1 MLLYA
6 GYNLKKAVTAV
17 LWRDSVLS
25 WFPTGQWSGKCLALS
40 AAQGSWNTLGILQ
53 LISVGL
59 FGIGSL
65 FALFKKYLS
74 GSSVIH
80 YIENSGRKLFTK
92 AICSGIKKSRYNKP
106 FPLQQSPFHFL
117 TVSPPFI
124 SEPLMIQWVMRTQW
138 WRRKYLSTFQ
148 THSNFVGLKCTYRPE
163 AGQNLLCFLLRFFR
177 IIQAAP
183 EAWEPHTSE
192 PWHHHNMDMVVHAEE
207 VPLLLSAKWQVS
219 NVNITANPLLL

>member
-1 MLLYA
+1 MLDITWRKQSLPFCEGTAFFLDSLQVSGLGSVWPWVQLKAHETLWGFCNWFLWVYLGLGAYLLY
-6 GYNLKKAVTAV
+6 L
-17 LWRDSVLS
+17 
-25 WFPTGQWSGKCLALS
+25 
-40 AAQGSWNTLGILQ
+40 
-53 LISVGL
+53 
-59 FGIGSL
+59 
-65 FALFKKYLS
+65 KKYLS
-74 GSSVIH
+74 GSSIIH

-183 EAWEPHTSE
+183 EAWEPHPSE
-192 PWHHHNMDMVVHAEE
+192 PWHHHNMDMVVHVEE

-219 NVNITANPLLL
+219 NVNITANPPLL